1 MGGAITCVDGG
12 ITAVVFGRLSAQRIS
27 LTPVAGLAR
36 FSTVLLRLAVPEEPT
51 WESEKMSVRRL
62 FDYFLV
68 SSSPFF

>member
-1 MGGAITCVDGG
+1 M
-12 ITAVVFGRLSAQRIS
+12 
-27 LTPVAGLAR
+27 AGLAR